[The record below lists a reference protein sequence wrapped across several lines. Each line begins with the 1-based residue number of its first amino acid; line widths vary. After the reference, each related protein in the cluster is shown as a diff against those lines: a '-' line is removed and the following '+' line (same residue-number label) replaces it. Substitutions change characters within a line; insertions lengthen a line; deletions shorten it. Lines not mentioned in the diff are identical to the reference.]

1 VSEDG
6 RVPLPIG
13 RAEDIDERYVAAL
26 ILLAEISKVDVEE
39 AHQMVDIFLEE
50 VEVNVDRTSKYYTD
64 SSNKKRS
71 LH

>member
-1 VSEDG
+1 MSEEG

-26 ILLAEISKVDVEE
+26 ILLAEISKVDVVE

-50 VEVNVDRTSKYYTD
+50 VEVNVDRTSQYYTD
-64 SSNKKRS
+64 ASKKRS